1 VRSLLVVTGAK
12 ARNQLPTI
20 QALCVQAGITNE
32 SIAWAYKTTNP
43 SVNAKGKKK
52 QADPKSGPSP
62 TDPYHE
68 LLTNRNL
75 RYVPY
80 KDSDK
85 ILGNTY
91 GMLILQDF
99 EAITPNILART
110 VETVEGGGAIVILLE
125 SLTELRQLVDLPMDI
140 HSKFQT
146 EAYPKAIP
154 RFNRRFVPSILSC
167 STCLVLNDQL
177 QVVSG
182 DILALEPTMIDRYTE
197 PASETITKFAKTA
210 DQERII
216 QDLLEALST
225 GKKTMFAIT
234 AGRGRGKS
242 ATLGLTISAV
252 LSQYPNTFVTSP
264 GPENLKTFFQFVVK
278 GLLFKGLKEGTD
290 FEITRASSPLKSVL
304 KITVFSPYKQ
314 VIQFIQP
321 HQTNLLGQTDLL
333 VIDEAAAIPLTLVKN
348 LLGHYTVLMA
358 STIHGYEGTGRSLSL
373 KLIKELK
380 QKSQSIKKSKIKT
393 PFIPVRELSLSQPI
407 RYAPGDPVEAWL
419 NQLLCLDASV
429 STEET
434 GGKPAFKPE
443 ECTVHLLNKDSLFSF
458 TPKSEEYLQKVMA
471 LFVESHYKNSPNDL
485 QLLSDAPAHY
495 LFVLIGPNSEEPLC
509 VAQIALEG
517 RISKATVRNN
527 LSKSQRA
534 DGDLIPWLVAQ
545 QFQDEDFPTL
555 LGARVVRIATNPN
568 FMGQGYGVH
577 MLKILAQFYNG
588 TLFKQDSSVAFAKS
602 NDLQPL
608 LTPIFQIQPVLLDY
622 LGVSFGTT
630 PQLNRFWKKAGF
642 VPIYLKQTANEL
654 TGEHTCVMIKP
665 LAKSSS
671 SDWLVE
677 FATDFHRRFLNL
689 LVHEFRNFT
698 ALQSLSIMEGEQLFT
713 QGLPRRALAA
723 FGDLEELLTRSDMRR
738 LEAYANNLIDYP
750 VVADLVPVLARLYFM
765 NRLPED
771 LTLSSVQRVILL
783 GVGLQKKEIDVV
795 SEELTLPA
803 SQTLALF
810 TKAVRSVVVVLK
822 CLPLE

>member
-1 VRSLLVVTGAK
+1 MNT
-12 ARNQLPTI
+12 
-20 QALCVQAGITNE
+20 
-32 SIAWAYKTTNP
+32 
-43 SVNAKGKKK
+43 KGKKK
-52 QADPKSGPSP
+52 QADPKSEP
-62 TDPYHE
+62 TPADPYQE
-68 LLTNRNL
+68 FLTSRNL

-110 VETVEGGGAIVILLE
+110 VETVAGGGVIVILLE
-125 SLTELRQLVDLPMDI
+125 SLTELSQLADLSMDI

-146 EAYPKAIP
+146 EAYPKVIP
-154 RFNRRFVPSILSC
+154 RFNHRLVPSILFC

-182 DILALEPTMIDRYTE
+182 DISALEPTMMDRYVE
-197 PASETITKFAKTA
+197 PASETITKFAKTK
-210 DQERII
+210 DQETII
-216 QDLLEALST
+216 QDLLDVLST
-225 GKKTMFAIT
+225 GKKTVFAIT

-252 LSQYPNTFVTSP
+252 LPQYANTFVTSP
-264 GPENLKTFFQFVVK
+264 SPDNLKTFFQFVVK

-290 FEITRASSPLKSVL
+290 FEVTKASNPLKSVI
-304 KITVFSPYKQ
+304 KVTVFSPHKQ

-321 HQTNLLGQTDLL
+321 HQANLLGQADLL
-333 VIDEAAAIPLTLVKN
+333 VIDEAAAIPLTIVKN
-348 LLGHYTVLMA
+348 LLGPYTVLMA

-380 QKSQSIKKSKIKT
+380 QKSQLNKKNKNKT

-407 RYAPGDPVEAWL
+407 RYASGDPVEAWL

-429 STEET
+429 STEEN
-434 GGKPAFKPE
+434 GEKPSFKPE
-443 ECTVHLLNKDSLFSF
+443 DCTVHLLNKDSLFSF
-458 TPKSEEYLQKVMA
+458 APKSEKYLQKVMA

-485 QLLSDAPAHY
+485 QLLCDAPAHH
-495 LFVLIGPNSEEPLC
+495 LFVLLGPNSEEPLC

-517 RISKATVRNN
+517 GISKATIRNN

-545 QFQDEDFPTL
+545 QFQVEDFPTL

-568 FMGQGYGVH
+568 VMSQGYGVH
-577 MLKILAQFYNG
+577 MLKVLAQFYSG
-588 TLFKQDSSVAFAKS
+588 ALFKQDSSVAGGQS
-602 NDLQPL
+602 NDSPSL
-608 LTPIFQIQPVLLDY
+608 LTPVFQIPPLLLDY
-622 LGVSFGTT
+622 LGVSYGTT

-654 TGEHTCVMIKP
+654 TGEHNCVMVKS
-665 LAKSSS
+665 LAKSSGS
-671 SDWLVE
+671 GWLVE
-677 FATDFHRRFLNL
+677 FAADFHRRFLSL
-689 LVHEFRNFT
+689 LVHEFRSFT
-698 ALQSLSIMEGEQLFT
+698 ALQSLSIMEGEQLAT
-713 QGLPRRALAA
+713 KELPRRTLSA
-723 FGDLEELLTRSDMRR
+723 FRDLDDLLTRSDLRR

-750 VVADLVPVLARLYFM
+750 VVADLVPALARLYFM

-771 LTLSSVQRVILL
+771 LTISAVQRVILL

-795 SEELTLPA
+795 SEELTLPT

-810 TKAVRSVVVVLK
+810 TKAVRSVVAVLK
-822 CLPLE
+822 SLPLE